1 MVCAAQ
7 RLQAQMSVTSYTS
20 DIYNFNS
27 RLAHFEW
34 NTFASNWNHGGIY
47 CDVHFAGHLRSYRT
61 NI

>member
-7 RLQAQMSVTSYTS
+7 RLQAQMSVTSHTS

-34 NTFASNWNHGGIY
+34 NTFASNWNHDRIS